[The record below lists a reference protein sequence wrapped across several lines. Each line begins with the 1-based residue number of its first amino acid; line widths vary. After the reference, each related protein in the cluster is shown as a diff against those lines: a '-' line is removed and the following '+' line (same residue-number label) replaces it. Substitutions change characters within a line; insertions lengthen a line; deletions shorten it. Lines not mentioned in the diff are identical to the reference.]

1 VLLTIQDVQAGL
13 PTGTVTFLFSDI
25 EGSTDLSREYGEAY
39 GDLRAEH
46 RRFLRD
52 AVAAHDGSVVDADG
66 DAVFAVFDR
75 AIDAVAAAVAAQH
88 ALPETGAVRVR
99 IGIHTT
105 EPRLHSD
112 GYVGVGVSRA
122 ARICAAAH
130 GGQIVLSHA
139 TAGIVEDQDLVDLQL
154 RDLGEH
160 RLKDI
165 AHPQRLFQL
174 VAEGLVTEFPPLR
187 TATAGSIGTLL
198 LTDLAGWGRVMRDFG
213 DDAAA
218 AAAGVYHRIVSERIG
233 ANNGRVV
240 ERGGD
245 RTLSVFPSA
254 EEAVIAAAL
263 LRRAWRDSDW
273 ITAGTEKPAISAAIH
288 TGRLARPAE
297 GHLGSAALR
306 VGRLCAIA
314 EPGQILVSHAT
325 HALLEGRILDQLS
338 LRDLGEREL
347 PGAEELARVYE
358 LVDELPPVD

>member
-1 VLLTIQDVQAGL
+1 VRVGL

-25 EGSTDLSREYGEAY
+25 EGSTDLSRQYGQAF

-46 RRFLRD
+46 RRLLRG
-52 AVAAHDGSVVDADG
+52 AFAAHDGSVVDAEG
-66 DAVFAVFDR
+66 DAFFAVFDR
-75 AIDAVAAAVAAQH
+75 ATDAVAAAVAAQRSL
-88 ALPETGAVRVR
+88 AGTGVVRVR

-105 EPRLHSD
+105 EPHLHND

-122 ARICAAAH
+122 ARICSAAH

-139 TAGIVEDQDLVDLQL
+139 AAGIVEDQDLVDLRL

-165 AHPQRLFQL
+165 PHPQRLFQ
-174 VAEGLVTEFPPLR
+174 VEAEGLLSEFPPLA
-187 TATAGSIGTLL
+187 ATPAAGSIGTLL
-198 LTDLAGWGRVMRDFG
+198 VTDLAGWGRVMRELG

-218 AAAGVYHRIVSERIG
+218 TAAAAYYRIVDERVG

-245 RTLSVFPSA
+245 HTLSLFSAA

-263 LRRAWRDSDW
+263 IRTALRESEW
-273 ITAGTEKPAISAAIH
+273 IDGTADKPTICAAIH
-288 TGRLARPAE
+288 TGRLARPSE
-297 GHLGSAALR
+297 GQLGSPAFRAQ
-306 VGRLCAIA
+306 RLCAIA

-325 HALLEGRILDQLS
+325 HAMLEGRILDKVS
-338 LRDLGEREL
+338 LHDLGEREL
-347 PGAEELARVYE
+347 PGVEQLSRVYE
-358 LVDELPPVD
+358 LVDELPTTD

>member
-1 VLLTIQDVQAGL
+1 MQVGL

-25 EGSTDLSREYGEAY
+25 EGSTDLSRQYGAAY

-46 RRFLRD
+46 RRLLRD
-52 AVAAHDGSVVDADG
+52 AFAAHDGSVVDAEG
-66 DAVFAVFDR
+66 DAFFAVFDR
-75 AIDAVAAAVAAQH
+75 ATDAVAAAVAAQR
-88 ALPETGAVRVR
+88 ALSETGPVRVR

-112 GYVGVGVSRA
+112 GYIGVGVSRA
-122 ARICAAAH
+122 ARICASAH

-139 TAGIVEDQDLVDLQL
+139 TAGILEDQDLVDLRL

-165 AHPQRLFQL
+165 AHSQRLFQ
-174 VAEGLVTEFPPLR
+174 VEAEGLATDFPPLT

-198 LTDLAGWGRVMRDFG
+198 VTDLAGWGRVMRDLG

-218 AAAGVYHRIVSERIG
+218 AAAAAYYRIVNERVG

-245 RTLSVFPSA
+245 HTLSLFSAA
-254 EEAVIAAAL
+254 EEAVVAAAL
-263 LRRAWRDSDW
+263 VRKALRERDW
-273 ITAGTEKPAISAAIH
+273 IAAGTERPAICGAIH
-288 TGRLARPAE
+288 TGRLARAAE
-297 GHLGSAALR
+297 GHLGSPALR
-306 VGRLCAIA
+306 VVRLCAIA
-314 EPGQILVSHAT
+314 DPGQILVSHAT

-338 LRDLGEREL
+338 LRDLGERAL

-358 LVDELPPVD
+358 LVDELPHVD

>member
-1 VLLTIQDVQAGL
+1 MQVAL

-25 EGSTDLSREYGEAY
+25 EGSTDLSRQHGVAY
-39 GDLRAEH
+39 GDLRATH
-46 RRFLRD
+46 RRLLGD
-52 AVAAHDGSVVDADG
+52 AFAAHDGSVVDAEG
-66 DAVFAVFDR
+66 DALFAVFVR
-75 AIDAVAAAVAAQH
+75 ATDAVAAAVEAQR
-88 ALPETGAVRVR
+88 ALAGMEAVRVR

-105 EPRLHSD
+105 EPHLHSD

-139 TAGIVEDQDLVDLQL
+139 AAGIVEDVLGLRL

-165 AHPQRLFQL
+165 PHSQRLFQ
-174 VAEGLVTEFPPLR
+174 VEAEGLLTDFPPL
-187 TATAGSIGTLL
+187 ATAAAGSVGTLL
-198 LTDLAGWGRVMRDFG
+198 VTDLSGWGSIMRDLG

-218 AAAGVYHRIVSERIG
+218 AVAAAYYRIVNDRVG
-233 ANNGRVV
+233 AHNGRVV

-245 RTLSVFPSA
+245 HTLSVFSAA

-263 LRRAWRDSDW
+263 IREALRKGDW
-273 ITAGTEKPAISAAIH
+273 IAAGAEKPAICAAIH

-297 GHLGSAALR
+297 GHLGSPALR
-306 VGRLCAIA
+306 VIRLCEIA

-325 HALLEGRILDQLS
+325 HALLEGRIFDQLS
-338 LRDLGEREL
+338 LRDLGDRAL

-358 LVDELPPVD
+358 VVDELPHAD